1 MVLKTVVYIQATS
14 VPARENS
21 KEEREGKTEKK
32 KLTLVSLRSA
42 NFCSSTSVSSRS
54 CNVTSGT
61 VEVTLSPEAAV
72 SMVSV
77 VRTSACAHPCLTSAS
92 ITQPRFL
99 SISLNVIWSIF
110 ITGVCVCVCVCVG
123 GGGACVR
130 ACMCV
135 YVCVLL
141 LERER
146 QTDRDRQTDRQR
158 ETDRQGET
166 ERDIDRERE
175 RVSSVFRM
183 FYCKRPPDP

>member
-1 MVLKTVVYIQATS
+1 MVLQTVVYIQATS

-42 NFCSSTSVSSRS
+42 NFCSSTSVSLRS

-110 ITGVCVCVCVCVG
+110 ITGVCVCVCVGG

-146 QTDRDRQTDRQR
+146 QTETDRQTDRERQTDKERQR
-158 ETDRQGET
+158 ET
-166 ERDIDRERE
+166 
-175 RVSSVFRM
+175 
-183 FYCKRPPDP
+183 